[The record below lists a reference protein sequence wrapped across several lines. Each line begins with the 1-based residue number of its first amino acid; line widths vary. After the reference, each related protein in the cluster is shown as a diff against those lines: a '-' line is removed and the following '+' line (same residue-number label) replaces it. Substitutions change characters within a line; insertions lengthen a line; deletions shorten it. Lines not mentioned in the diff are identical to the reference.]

1 MKLTYKHT
9 KYACYCAYISTAITN
24 NLASL
29 LFFTFQTHF
38 GITNTQLAALITLNF
53 GTQLVVDLLGARFA
67 DKIGYRP
74 LLIVA
79 CSSCIV
85 GLLSMS
91 LLTLYLPGHYAG
103 LCIASFI
110 YAIGGGLGEVLISP
124 LIEALPGDE
133 KASAMSMLHS
143 FYCWGVV
150 GVVALSAVFFAL
162 VGTERWYI
170 LPILWAVAPLFTLI
184 LFCLV
189 PIRTLNDDAPSLSIK
204 KLFSIKLFWLMAL
217 LMLCAG
223 AAELAVS
230 QWSSMFAEAALGVSK
245 TVGDLL
251 GPCLFG
257 ICMGISRLVY
267 GRLGNKLPLLA
278 SLCLSAIV
286 CFGGYAM
293 IFFVSDPYVSLC
305 GCGLVGIGVGLF
317 WPGILSLSSQKL
329 PSGGTAMFAMLA
341 MFGDLGCAL
350 GPQLTAIVS
359 EVTGLREGLFA
370 ASVFPIII
378 AISTALM
385 LLKKKFKAD
394 NSSV

>member
-1 MKLTYKHT
+1 MKLTFKHT

-38 GITNTQLAALITLNF
+38 GITNTQLAMLVTLNF
-53 GTQLVVDLLGARFA
+53 GTQIAVDLLGAKFA
-67 DKIGYRP
+67 DRIGYRP
-74 LLIVA
+74 LLITA
-79 CSSCIV
+79 CSSCIL

-91 LLTLYLPGHYAG
+91 LLTPVLPIPYVG
-103 LCIASFI
+103 LCIASVV

-133 KASAMSMLHS
+133 KASAMSLLHS

-150 GVVALSAVFFAL
+150 GVVALSAVFFAT
-162 VGTERWYI
+162 VGTEKWYI
-170 LPILWAVAPLFTLI
+170 LPLLWAIVPLFTLVA
-184 LFCLV
+184 FCVVPLRTLSEETESM
-189 PIRTLNDDAPSLSIK
+189 PIR
-204 KLFSIKLFWLMAL
+204 KLFSLKLFWIMAL

-223 AAELAVS
+223 GAELAVS

-257 ICMGISRLVY
+257 ITMGISRVFY
-267 GRLGNKLPLLA
+267 GKFGEKLPMTP
-278 SLCLSAIV
+278 SLFCSAVI
-286 CFGGYAM
+286 CFIGYAM
-293 IFFVSDPYVSLC
+293 IFFIPDPYLSLC

-317 WPGILSLSSQKL
+317 WPGILSLSSRQL
-329 PSGGTAMFAMLA
+329 PAGGTAMFALLA
-341 MFGDLGCAL
+341 MFGDFGCSL

-359 EVTGLREGLFA
+359 ERSELRTGIFA
-370 ASVFPIII
+370 ASVFPLII
-378 AISTALM
+378 AVSTGIM
-385 LLKKKFKAD
+385 LIKSKAKKEK
-394 NSSV
+394 SSM